1 MTKRPKKLT
10 DKQQFAA
17 TIWVNADEIA
27 ALFGVSRNTV
37 WRWARTPENEFPD
50 PVRLTPRVT
59 RWRLADIEQFE
70 EMRSEALAA

>member
-1 MTKRPKKLT
+1 MTKQTNNLTKKP
-10 DKQQFAA
+10 QIPS
-17 TIWVNADEIA
+17 TIWVSADEIA
-27 ALFGVSRNTV
+27 ARFRVSRNTI

-70 EMRSEALAA
+70 EIRSAALAA

>member
-1 MTKRPKKLT
+1 MTKQPNNLT
-10 DKQQFAA
+10 DKPQITG

-27 ALFGVSRNTV
+27 ARFRVSRNTI
-37 WRWARTPENEFPD
+37 WRWARSPENEFPD

-70 EMRSEALAA
+70 QIRSEALAA

>member
-1 MTKRPKKLT
+1 MTKPTNNLT
-10 DKQQFAA
+10 QKPQIAS

-27 ALFGVSRNTV
+27 ARFRVSRNTI
-37 WRWARTPENEFPD
+37 WRWARTPDNEFPD

-59 RWRLADIEQFE
+59 RWRLADIERFE